1 MCSDQKSFLAT
12 FRWLPFRGIS
22 NENFELIA
30 EKGNVQ
36 RLNKSVH
43 YSLLRRQYTIV
54 QTSRIQEIKNF
65 LSRQSPYLCQSKR
78 LKKFFFKIYITY
90 LEAVWFTI
98 TLVSTI
104 WALPWPLHSLVSL
117 FLSLD
122 DALFCKSLEQ

>member
-78 LKKFFFKIYITY
+78 LKKFFFKFISPT
-90 LEAVWFTI
+90 
-98 TLVSTI
+98 
-104 WALPWPLHSLVSL
+104 
-117 FLSLD
+117 
-122 DALFCKSLEQ
+122 